1 MRGLAGAI
9 GLLTVLPVPRYGE
22 WQGRAMLP
30 WFPVVGMILGG
41 LWAALDALAGLI
53 FPHLLRGAI
62 ATLFLVLLTGGLH
75 LDGLADTADGLLS
88 HRSRDKALEIMK
100 DSRIGTWGVL
110 ALFGVL
116 GFKTLALA
124 QDIHASRALV
134 LVLVPVYGRIAMLL
148 GIWILPYGRAEDGM
162 ARELFN
168 GNSGMSC
175 VPGSLLA
182 GIGSTLLGWPGAIL
196 INGVCVVVIA
206 SMLSLFW
213 LRARCITGD
222 MLGALG
228 EVTETVLLVA
238 MAAS

>member
-1 MRGLAGAI
+1 
-9 GLLTVLPVPRYGE
+9 
-22 WQGRAMLP
+22 
-30 WFPVVGMILGG
+30 
-41 LWAALDALAGLI
+41 
-53 FPHLLRGAI
+53 
-62 ATLFLVLLTGGLH
+62 VLL
-75 LDGLADTADGLLS
+75 
-88 HRSRDKALEIMK
+88 E
-100 DSRIGTWGVL
+100 
-110 ALFGVL
+110 
-116 GFKTLALA
+116 
-124 QDIHASRALV
+124 
-134 LVLVPVYGRIAMLL
+134 
-148 GIWILPYGRAEDGM
+148 IWILPHGRAEDGM